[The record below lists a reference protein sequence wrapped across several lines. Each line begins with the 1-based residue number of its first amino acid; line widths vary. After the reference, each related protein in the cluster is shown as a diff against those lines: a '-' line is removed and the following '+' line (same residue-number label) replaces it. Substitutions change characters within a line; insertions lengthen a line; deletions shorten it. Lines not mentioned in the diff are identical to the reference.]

1 MKLVF
6 KVIIKEAQETKRH
19 WSFLFIPVLSC
30 CKSLQ
35 VSIPKDEYEAEKG
48 GSIDL
53 TCSWVPANP
62 SLTDYVLTWEVFP
75 EITGDPMVRREI
87 TALNTK
93 YMFM

>member
-30 CKSLQ
+30 CKSIQ
-35 VSIPKDEYEAEKG
+35 VSIPKNEYEAEKG

-62 SLTDYVLTWEVFP
+62 SLTDYILTWEVFP
-75 EITGDPMVRREI
+75 EITGDPMVRRKI
-87 TALNTK
+87 TALNIK